1 MPLFANLYLIVMYL
15 EFTEHVPADD
25 NVVTECCHMY
35 VLMERVVVMVLD
47 PFFLKEVVP
56 LIVRLLL

>member
-1 MPLFANLYLIVMYL
+1 MYL

-25 NVVTECCHMY
+25 NVVPECCHMY
-35 VLMERVVVMVLD
+35 VLMGRAIVMVLD

-56 LIVRLLL
+56 LIVHLLL